1 MSEGGVILRVSGP
14 TVVAKNMAG
23 ARIHNRVLVGEDH
36 LPGEVIRL
44 EADQATI
51 QVYEDTT
58 GLGLGEGVADVGKP
72 LLAELGPGLLGS
84 VYDGVQRPLHV
95 IRAKSGDFIGRGQS
109 APPLLVPLAFLTD
122 GPALPTARDG
132 PSALRGLSECAFP
145 QRCRSSR
152 CNGCS

>member
-1 MSEGGVILRVSGP
+1 MGMTQGGIIIRVSGP
-14 TVVAKNMAG
+14 TVVAKGMGG
-23 ARIHNRVLVGEDH
+23 ARIHNRVLVGGNG

-84 VYDGVQRPLHV
+84 VYDGVQRPLHA
-95 IRAKSGDFIGRGQS
+95 IRAKSGDFIGRGCA
-109 APPLLVPLAFLTD
+109 APPLDREKRWEFRPVAREGTWSGRGMSWASCRRL
-122 GPALPTARDG
+122 PASITL
-132 PSALRGLSECAFP
+132 
-145 QRCRSSR
+145 
-152 CNGCS
+152 